1 MENTVRVPLVKSAQ
15 SIVAAVAALLVTT
28 WLFYIDEGYYDFRWM
43 TNDLRNW
50 LWFLVYAGGI
60 WGIQLLAGRF
70 LFRKY
75 AEWEKMVLNL
85 VLGVPI
91 AVVLIISALM
101 GVSRLIGWLAG

>member
-1 MENTVRVPLVKSAQ
+1 MEKSVRVPLVKSNQ
-15 SIVAAVAALLVTT
+15 SIVAALAAIGVTV

-50 LWFLVYAGGI
+50 LWFLVYVAGI
-60 WGIQLLAGRF
+60 WGFQLLAGRF

-91 AVVLIISALM
+91 AVALIIGLFM
-101 GVSRLIGWLAG
+101 GLSRVILWVAS